1 MGLEDL
7 AAFRAVHSSTVL
19 YPSDANQAARLVGL
33 MADLDG
39 IAYLRTHRGALPV
52 IYGPD
57 EEFEVGG
64 SRVLREGDDITLV
77 GAGVTLHEAL
87 RAADELARRGMEA
100 RVIDLYS
107 VKPVDAQTLV
117 RAAAE
122 TGAIVTA
129 EDHWPEGGL
138 GEAVLSALAD
148 AGSPAACVSSEWRSC
163 PAPEPPK
170 SCCARP
176 VSTPAPSPRPPASSR
191 APGPPP
197 EKRERTIMSNLLR
210 EIEALG
216 QSIWI
221 DNLNR
226 QLLDD
231 GTLRHL
237 IEDDGISGVTSN
249 PTIFEKGMGNSD
261 RYDDAFREVAADTD
275 DPQEIFERLAYRDV
289 LGRLRAAAA
298 RSSRR
303 AAAQDGYVSFELP
316 ASLAFDTEGSVEAAV
331 RHRDAL
337 DRPNVFIKVP
347 GTEPGVR
354 AFEELTA
361 RGVNVNVT
369 LLFAVERYREVA
381 EAYLRG
387 LERRV
392 EAGEPVDRSA
402 SVASFFVSRVDSKV
416 DKVLEEKGREDLRGK
431 AAVANAKLAY
441 AAFQEIF
448 AGERW
453 ERLRTA
459 GANVQRPLWGS
470 TSTKNPDYPDTLY
483 VDELIGPDTVNTM
496 PDATI
501 EAARDHA
508 TPERTV
514 DRDVDAARELMS
526 ELESIGIDLDD
537 IVLRQLVDEGVQAF
551 ADSYESLLDSLRRKA
566 GELSGAA
573 AR

>member
-1 MGLEDL
+1 
-7 AAFRAVHSSTVL
+7 
-19 YPSDANQAARLVGL
+19 
-33 MADLDG
+33 
-39 IAYLRTHRGALPV
+39 
-52 IYGPD
+52 
-57 EEFEVGG
+57 
-64 SRVLREGDDITLV
+64 
-77 GAGVTLHEAL
+77 
-87 RAADELARRGMEA
+87 
-100 RVIDLYS
+100 
-107 VKPVDAQTLV
+107 
-117 RAAAE
+117 
-122 TGAIVTA
+122 
-129 EDHWPEGGL
+129 
-138 GEAVLSALAD
+138 
-148 AGSPAACVSSEWRSC
+148 
-163 PAPEPPK
+163 
-170 SCCARP
+170 
-176 VSTPAPSPRPPASSR
+176 
-191 APGPPP
+191 
-197 EKRERTIMSNLLR
+197 MSNLLR

-231 GTLRHL
+231 GTLRGR

-249 PTIFEKGMGNSD
+249 PTIFEKGMGSSD
-261 RYDDAFREVAADTD
+261 RYDDAFRELAADTD
-275 DPQEIFERLAYRDV
+275 DPLEIFERLAYRDV
-289 LGRLRAAAA
+289 WDACELLRPVFEETGGK
-298 RSSRR
+298 
-303 AAAQDGYVSFELP
+303 DGYVSFELP
-316 ASLAFDTEGSVEAAV
+316 ASLAFDADGSVEAAV

-347 GTEPGVR
+347 GTEEGVS

-369 LLFAVERYREVA
+369 LLFAVERYRQVA

-392 EAGEPVDRSA
+392 EAGEPVERAA
-402 SVASFFVSRVDSKV
+402 SVASFFVSRVDTKV
-416 DKVLEEKGREDLRGK
+416 DKVLEEKGREELRGK

-453 ERLRTA
+453 ERLRAA

-483 VDELIGPDTVNTM
+483 VDELIGPDTVSTM

-514 DRDVDAARELMS
+514 DRDVDAARELMGR
-526 ELESIGIDLDD
+526 LEAAGVDIDD

-551 ADSYESLLDSLRRKA
+551 ADSYDSLLETLERKA
-566 GELSGAA
+566 SELGVAT
-573 AR
+573 R